1 MRFVVCAPSRRRQ
14 RADANRHTAEEDM
27 VDREREILQEAWDGK
42 RPLDDAQVAAAFEA
56 LLDALEGGLVRAAEP
71 TDAGNWRVNTWV
83 KQGILVG
90 FRLGRIA
97 DLSGAS
103 GWSFFD
109 KHNLP
114 VQQLDGV
121 QRRIRIVPGGT
132 SIRRGSFIGDDVI
145 FMPPAYVNIGAW
157 VGTGTM
163 IDSHALVGSCAQ
175 VGRGVHLSAAAQIG
189 GVLEPP
195 GARPV
200 VLEDDVLVGGNCGVY
215 EGTLVRRRAVLGSGV
230 VVTASTP
237 VYDLPRQRI
246 LRPTAG
252 EGLEIPEGAVVVP
265 GSRAARGD
273 FAAEHGVSLYTP
285 VIVKYR
291 DEKTDARAALEDA
304 LRASPGSDV

>member
-1 MRFVVCAPSRRRQ
+1 MDRQ
-14 RADANRHTAEEDM
+14 
-27 VDREREILQEAWDGK
+27 REILQEAWDGT
-42 RPLDDAQVAAAFEA
+42 RALEDPQVAAAFDA
-56 LLDALEGGLVRAAEP
+56 LLDALEAGQVRAAAP
-71 TDAGNWRVNTWV
+71 TPEGTWEVNGWV
-83 KQGILVG
+83 KRGILVG
-90 FRLGRIA
+90 FRLGRIV
-97 DLSGAS
+97 DLSAGP
-103 GWSFFD
+103 GWPFFD

-114 VQQLDGV
+114 HQHIDGV
-121 QRRIRIVPGGT
+121 QRRVRIVPGGT

-157 VGTGTM
+157 VGSGSM

-175 VGRGVHLSAAAQIG
+175 VGSGVHLSAAAQIG

-230 VVTASTP
+230 VITASTP

-246 LRPTAG
+246 LRPVAG

-273 FAAEHGVSLYTP
+273 FAAEHGVSVYTP

-291 DEKTDARAALEDA
+291 DDKTDARAALEEA
-304 LRASPGSDV
+304 LRAAPDDSA